1 MTFYLDHFKIKHATA
16 LFTES
21 FEPQSYKEA
30 LESEHVDKWM
40 AAFKEEYD
48 SLIANKTWEIVPLPP
63 GSTAINCKWIG
74 KVKPAYDRIPERYKG
89 RLVAIGSRQKYGVDY
104 DDVFAPVPHQEA
116 VKAAFAE
123 IASLDLEIIQFD
135 IKTAFLYA
143 KLDKTIYM
151 KQPEGFVVPGKEDHV
166 CLLVKSL
173 YGLKQAPRL
182 WHHRLD
188 EVLIK
193 FGLKN
198 CAADRCI
205 YIRRTPD
212 ETTIVI
218 AHVDDGIAAS
228 SKRSVLVD
236 IGTHLG
242 AEFIMHTV
250 PPTRYIGLNIS
261 RDRPNK
267 RIFVSQSH
275 MIEKLSS
282 RFGMSN
288 LAPKSIPADPSIRL
302 IANKSPKSE
311 GEKTTSPYPYREAV
325 GALLYLALMT
335 RPDISY
341 AVGQVS
347 KYCQN
352 PNESHWNAV
361 TQIFAYLNGTMDFG
375 IWLGGERTGLIGYT
389 DADYA
394 GDKNDYRST
403 SGSIFFFHGGPVSWS
418 SKKQTCTVLSTTEAE
433 YIAACEATKTAVWLS
448 CLLQDFSGTEQ
459 RKVPMFCDNESAVRL
474 AYNAEFHQRT
484 KHVLVRYHYIRQQVA
499 EGKIEVKYI
508 STNDQLADIFTKAL
522 PSPKFIT
529 MRKRIGV
536 GKRSD

>member
-48 SLIANKTWEIVPLPP
+48 SLIANKTWEIVPLPS

-74 KVKPAYDRIPERYKG
+74 KVKPAYDSIPERYKG

-104 DDVFAPVPHQEA
+104 DEVFAPVPHQEA

-250 PPTRYIGLNIS
+250 PPTRYIGLNMS
-261 RDRPNK
+261 RDRPKK

-288 LAPKSIPADPSIRL
+288 LASKSIPADPSIRL

-418 SKKQTCTVLSTTEAE
+418 SKKQTCTALSTTEAE

-448 CLLQDFSGTEQ
+448 CLLQDFSGTDQ
-459 RKVPMFCDNESAVRL
+459 QKVPMFCDNESAVRL

>member
-250 PPTRYIGLNIS
+250 PPTRYIGLNMS
-261 RDRPNK
+261 RDRPKK

-394 GDKNDYRST
+394 GDKNDYR
-403 SGSIFFFHGGPVSWS
+403 
-418 SKKQTCTVLSTTEAE
+418 
-433 YIAACEATKTAVWLS
+433 
-448 CLLQDFSGTEQ
+448 
-459 RKVPMFCDNESAVRL
+459 
-474 AYNAEFHQRT
+474 
-484 KHVLVRYHYIRQQVA
+484 
-499 EGKIEVKYI
+499 
-508 STNDQLADIFTKAL
+508 
-522 PSPKFIT
+522 
-529 MRKRIGV
+529 
-536 GKRSD
+536 

>member
-1 MTFYLDHFKIKHATA
+1 M
-16 LFTES
+16 S
-21 FEPQSYKEA
+21 
-30 LESEHVDKWM
+30 
-40 AAFKEEYD
+40 AFKEEYD
-48 SLIANKTWEIVPLPP
+48 SLIANKTWELVPLPP
-63 GSTAINCKWIG
+63 GCTSINCKWIG
-74 KVKPAYDRIPERYKG
+74 KVKPAYDSIPERYKG

-104 DDVFAPVPHQEA
+104 DEVFAPVPHQEA

-123 IASLDLEIIQFD
+123 IASLDLEVIQFD

-143 KLDKTIYM
+143 KLDKPIYM

-182 WHHRLD
+182 WHNRLD

-193 FGLKN
+193 FGLRN

-212 ETTIVI
+212 ETTIVMV
-218 AHVDDGIAAS
+218 HVDDGIAAS
-228 SKRSVLVD
+228 NKKSNLVD

-242 AEFIMHTV
+242 SEFIMHTV

-267 RIFVSQSH
+267 RVFISQSH

-282 RFGMSN
+282 RFGMSKMI
-288 LAPKSIPADPSIRL
+288 PKTIPADPSIRL
-302 IANKSPKSE
+302 IASKCPKSE

-389 DADYA
+389 DADFA
-394 GDKNDYRST
+394 GDKSDYRST

-418 SKKQTCTVLSTTEAE
+418 SKKQSCTALSTTEAE

-448 CLLQDFSGTEQ
+448 CLLQDFSGTDQ
-459 RKVPMFCDNESAVRL
+459 QKVPMYCDNESAVRL

-508 STNDQLADIFTKAL
+508 STTDQLADIFTKAL
-522 PSPKFIT
+522 PSPKFIS

-536 GKRSD
+536 GKNSD